1 MKRMKNIN
9 TLLNISLIFLFLIV
23 ISCDDDT
30 EQYEDSETID
40 CEYCFE
46 ETPEYV
52 DMELQFNQVQ
62 NSETVYFTVYSGYA
76 FASSVFMTGETDQN
90 SLWISVLPDQ
100 KYTVVAEY
108 ERYGKDIHVI
118 NDCVVK
124 TEYFETGCDEPCY
137 YVYEAHCDLELRNFN
152 FD

>member
-1 MKRMKNIN
+1 MKNIN
-9 TLLNISLIFLFLIV
+9 ILLNISIIVVSVLLF
-23 ISCDDDT
+23 SCDDDT
-30 EQYEDSETID
+30 EPYADSESID

-46 ETPEYV
+46 TIPQYV

-76 FASSVFMTGETDQN
+76 FASSIFMTGETDQN

-108 ERYGKDIHVI
+108 ERAERFFHVV

-124 TEYFETGCDEPCY
+124 TEYFESGCDEPCY
-137 YVYEAHCDLELRNFN
+137 YVYEAHCDLKLRNFS

>member
-1 MKRMKNIN
+1 MKNISI
-9 TLLNISLIFLFLIV
+9 LLNISLLFVLLSI

-30 EQYEDSETID
+30 EPYEDSDSID

-46 ETPEYV
+46 TMPEYV

-76 FASSVFMTGETDQN
+76 FASSVFMYGETDQN
-90 SLWISVLPDQ
+90 SLWIEVLPDQ

-108 ERYGKDIHVI
+108 ERAGRYIHVI

-124 TEYFETGCDEPCY
+124 TEYFKYGCDDPCY
-137 YVYEAHCDLELRNFN
+137 YVYEAHCDLKLKNNGFN
-152 FD
+152 

>member
-1 MKRMKNIN
+1 MKNIS
-9 TLLNISLIFLFLIV
+9 TLLNISLIVLSLII
-23 ISCDDDT
+23 ISCDDD
-30 EQYEDSETID
+30 YEPYVDSEEID

-46 ETPEYV
+46 TMPQYV

-76 FASSVFMTGETDQN
+76 FASSVYMRGGTDQN
-90 SLWISVLPDQ
+90 SLWIEVLPDQ

-108 ERYGKDIHVI
+108 ERAGRFIHVI
-118 NDCVVK
+118 NDCLVK
-124 TEYFETGCDEPCY
+124 TEYFKYGCDEPCY
-137 YVYEAHCDLELRNFN
+137 YVYEAHCDLKLKNVT